1 MHHTLKGDD
10 MSRQIWDRESQ
21 KEYRRIFKE
30 YKREGF
36 DELEARRLAKQE
48 VNEIME
54 DKIDFAEELY
64 KTALKDLT

>member
-1 MHHTLKGDD
+1 MYHTLKGDD
-10 MSRQIWDRESQ
+10 MSKQIWDRESQ

-54 DKIDFAEELY
+54 DKIDFAEDLY
-64 KTALKDLT
+64 KIALKDLA

>member
-1 MHHTLKGDD
+1 MHHILKGDD

-54 DKIDFAEELY
+54 DKIDFAEDLY
-64 KTALKDLT
+64 KIA

>member
-10 MSRQIWDRESQ
+10 MSKQIWDRESQ

-48 VNEIME
+48 VN
-54 DKIDFAEELY
+54 
-64 KTALKDLT
+64 

>member
-1 MHHTLKGDD
+1 
-10 MSRQIWDRESQ
+10 MSKQIWDRESQ

-30 YKREGF
+30 SKREGF

-54 DKIDFAEELY
+54 DKIDFAEDLY
-64 KTALKDLT
+64 KIALKDLA